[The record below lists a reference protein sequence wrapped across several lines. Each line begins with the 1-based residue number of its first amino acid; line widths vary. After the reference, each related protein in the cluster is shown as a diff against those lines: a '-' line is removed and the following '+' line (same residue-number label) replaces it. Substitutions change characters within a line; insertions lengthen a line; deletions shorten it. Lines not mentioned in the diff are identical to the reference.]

1 MASVLHPVSLV
12 LTFFLPYNQLLTAA
26 LGTVCAAGVSEV
38 AEQMHLHAT
47 PQELPAK
54 RMEKSSYK
62 GHGCRR
68 LHGNWSALL
77 VLD

>member
-1 MASVLHPVSLV
+1 MASVLHPVSLA

-54 RMEKSSYK
+54 STLR
-62 GHGCRR
+62 
-68 LHGNWSALL
+68 
-77 VLD
+77 